1 MFTLLPETNQ
11 RQRAVIVHDW
21 VEQLL
26 KVQEKDLRI
35 GKLQEQVDAVPRE
48 KAKVQAMLDDEKKT
62 LETVKAKVVDEEKR
76 IKTLEIE
83 AESLQA
89 KQRDFESKSTMIK
102 NNEDYRAALHQIE
115 MCKHKIS
122 ELEEQE
128 LVLME
133 DLEAARVALA
143 DEKKAYAATEK
154 RAEQMGKDLN
164 TRAMNCQAQ
173 IDKLQAER
181 DELAA
186 SVPSTN
192 LNRYD
197 RVRKNRP
204 PAQPVLVPVDH
215 SNICGGCHMNLP
227 AQDRVNAAR
236 GQSVSCPNCGALVYY
251 SENA

>member
-1 MFTLLPETNQ
+1 MFTPSRETNKSKGQ
-11 RQRAVIVHDW
+11 VIVHDW

-48 KAKVQAMLDDEKKT
+48 KAKVQAMLAAETKA

-83 AESLQA
+83 ADSLRA

-102 NNEDYRAALHQIE
+102 NNEEYRAALHQIE

-122 ELEEQE
+122 ECEEQE
-128 LVLME
+128 LELME

-143 DEKKAYAATEK
+143 DEKKAHAAAEK
-154 RAEQMGKDLN
+154 RAEQMNKDLDV
-164 TRAMNCQAQ
+164 RAKNCQAQ
-173 IDKLQAER
+173 IDKLQAQR
-181 DELAA
+181 DELAVGIPA
-186 SVPSTN
+186 TN
-192 LNRYD
+192 LKRYD

-251 SENA
+251 REES